1 MAEAAHGKPLI
12 GAPWSD
18 VWSSRAAEAVRRGAP
33 GVPMSRRTL
42 TDPRTCWGRYVVLVV
57 VALAIFGLTY
67 ATKVPAS
74 SRGGT
79 RATPER
85 GAGGSEPEVAEVEAA
100 EVATGVTDIATGVAC
115 VTDVSRVAA
124 FSCGVGVPTVAVAAP
139 HAAHHRAHEERGKQ
153 T

>member
-1 MAEAAHGKPLI
+1 M
-12 GAPWSD
+12 
-18 VWSSRAAEAVRRGAP
+18 
-33 GVPMSRRTL
+33 PMSRRTL

-100 EVATGVTDIATGVAC
+100 EVAANVTDIATGVTDVTTGVAC